1 MIQYLL
7 NTTAIWLLS
16 LLLYELLLKKETFH
30 SYNRFYLVSTLLLG
44 ILLPLWQW
52 SGNTPIAGHGII
64 SKPINSTLHVK
75 EQISTS
81 IALQHTSID
90 WSLYAIY
97 LYAAGVIVSFIFLAL
112 AIVKLCVFYRKG
124 KKTKDGAWTVVE
136 TGKRH
141 TPFSI
146 FNFVFVE
153 SKAQYTAEQW
163 KIVLTHEQLH
173 SMAFHFAD
181 TLLMQISRII
191 FWFHPLV
198 YIYQKRLSLVHEY
211 QADIAGAAKAKQY
224 GTFLIE
230 QSMLQRA
237 PAIAHSFNYS
247 PIKSRIMMLGKKSS
261 SITKS
266 KMLLALPLT
275 VICLLLFTK
284 SGFSAKFDKQGNI
297 VKYEGNT
304 IELKKELRDTI
315 ITVNAKTG
323 KNDTAIA
330 VRGSYPLKLNGEKI
344 YTMYDS
350 NIKMKYHES
359 AELVSSKYAESIVEY
374 LLNNLKSELEKLD
387 DGGYRLGINNVVLD
401 QKGKIVY
408 YEYSGIVTASDTIPD
423 EKLPKA
429 NKEVSAE
436 VGRKIGPLLNNYPAR
451 NPAHLNGKGVPF
463 LLYYTPEFLNIFTV
477 KNHKLVGI

>member
-1 MIQYLL
+1 
-7 NTTAIWLLS
+7 
-16 LLLYELLLKKETFH
+16 
-30 SYNRFYLVSTLLLG
+30 
-44 ILLPLWQW
+44 
-52 SGNTPIAGHGII
+52 
-64 SKPINSTLHVK
+64 
-75 EQISTS
+75 
-81 IALQHTSID
+81 
-90 WSLYAIY
+90 
-97 LYAAGVIVSFIFLAL
+97 
-112 AIVKLCVFYRKG
+112 
-124 KKTKDGAWTVVE
+124 
-136 TGKRH
+136 
-141 TPFSI
+141 
-146 FNFVFVE
+146 
-153 SKAQYTAEQW
+153 
-163 KIVLTHEQLH
+163 
-173 SMAFHFAD
+173 
-181 TLLMQISRII
+181 
-191 FWFHPLV
+191 
-198 YIYQKRLSLVHEY
+198 
-211 QADIAGAAKAKQY
+211 
-224 GTFLIE
+224 
-230 QSMLQRA
+230 
-237 PAIAHSFNYS
+237 
-247 PIKSRIMMLGKKSS
+247 
-261 SITKS
+261 ITKS

-315 ITVNAKTG
+315 ITVNPKTG

-330 VRGSYPLKLNGEKI
+330 VRESYPLKLNGEKI

-374 LLNNLKSELEKLD
+374 LLNNLNSELEKLD

-436 VGRKIGPLLNNYPAR
+436 VGRKIGALLNNYPTR
-451 NPAHLNGKGVPF
+451 NPAHLKGKGVPF

-477 KNHKLVGI
+477 KNHKLVSI